1 MRALTHFSLLAIAVL
16 VAARSPAIGRQ
27 YAVSRPGEEEETP
40 SFASAVSAKEVKR
53 SLAAVERPQRLA
65 PRNSTTA
72 RKESEFF
79 PFYSSVAPPTQG
91 TWRSND
97 YVNALR
103 LVDYASYSIL

>member
-40 SFASAVSAKEVKR
+40 SFASAVLAKEVKR

-65 PRNSTTA
+65 PRNSTAA

-79 PFYSSVAPPTQG
+79 PFYSVAPPTQR